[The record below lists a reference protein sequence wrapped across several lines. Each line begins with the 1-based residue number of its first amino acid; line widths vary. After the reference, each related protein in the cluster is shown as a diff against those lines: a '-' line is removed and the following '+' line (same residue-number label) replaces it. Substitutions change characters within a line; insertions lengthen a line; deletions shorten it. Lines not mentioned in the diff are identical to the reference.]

1 MDKSEA
7 LKILFRCA
15 DQYQKNLENK
25 NLLLIC
31 ANSSMNKVIAVET
44 QFEPN
49 NFLHLTGVKFQE
61 GKRLTPDTFYTR
73 CLARRLS
80 LDDFELALDG
90 TTEQKLSVFLPIVSS
105 SSLSANMIGDYSA
118 RRPALFTEKLV
129 GNVRACVGFVY
140 DRSRECY
147 VPNTILNIDMRDNIT
162 NRLRIIVTYRKNKK
176 DERYSEVVYK
186 AKKIDCSKIK
196 FPKGYE
202 YLTISD

>member
-7 LKILFRCA
+7 LKILFQCA

-49 NFLHLTGVKFQE
+49 NFMHLTGVKFQE
-61 GKRLTPDTFYTR
+61 GKRLAPDTFYTR

-90 TTEQKLSVFLPIVSS
+90 TTEI
-105 SSLSANMIGDYSA
+105 
-118 RRPALFTEKLV
+118 
-129 GNVRACVGFVY
+129 VRAFANCFIFELV
-140 DRSRECY
+140 
-147 VPNTILNIDMRDNIT
+147 
-162 NRLRIIVTYRKNKK
+162 
-176 DERYSEVVYK
+176 
-186 AKKIDCSKIK
+186 
-196 FPKGYE
+196 
-202 YLTISD
+202 